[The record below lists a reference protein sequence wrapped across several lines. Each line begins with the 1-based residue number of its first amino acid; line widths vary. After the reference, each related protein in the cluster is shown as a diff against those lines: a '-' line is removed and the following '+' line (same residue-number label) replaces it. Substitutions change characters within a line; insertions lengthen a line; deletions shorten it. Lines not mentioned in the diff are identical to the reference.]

1 MLKSASLKNDRNL
14 LIIKKQLTLDCKNV
28 SLITKGIMAGSDPQP
43 KKATPPRPAINAPRK
58 PLQVMHIS
66 RKPEEEEII
75 NEGSSEKEFSE
86 QPKDRRFD
94 EKTLA
99 QKEISNLKKAPEQ
112 KNSIAKESSND
123 FQSAT
128 MEDLLRSENNTNY
141 KNNIEAF
148 DDQNI
153 FEQKSRTV
161 DEFDFDEDEFL
172 AALEE
177 NQPIGTTGEIAKGSV
192 IAVESDGIYVDIGG
206 KAPGFMPKNECG
218 LGVITNLKE
227 RFPKGLK
234 VEVLVTREQNADGMV
249 TISCR
254 ALELRKS
261 WDKVQNLAKEGKVI
275 RVKING
281 FNRGGV
287 TCDFEGLRG
296 FIPRSQLEDGANHQS
311 LVSKTIST
319 AFLEVNPERRKLVL
333 SEKKAAIAS
342 RFSELEIGQ
351 LIEGEI
357 LTIKPY
363 GFFVDLRGV
372 SGLLHHSMV
381 TNGSM
386 RSLRE
391 VFQPGESIKA
401 LITDLDPSRGRIG
414 LNTALLEGPPGELI
428 TDKTKVM
435 EEANERAIKAR
446 NSLNKEKVDPQKEKE
461 DINLSS

>member
-14 LIIKKQLTLDCKNV
+14 LIIKKQLTLGCKNV

-66 RKPEEEEII
+66 RKPEEEII

-94 EKTLA
+94 EKVLA
-99 QKEISNLKKAPEQ
+99 PKEISYLKKAPEQ
-112 KNSIAKESSND
+112 QKSNGKDPSDD

-128 MEDLLRSENNTNY
+128 MEDLLKSENNTNY

-296 FIPRSQLEDGANHQS
+296 FIPRSQLEDGENHQS

>member
-1 MLKSASLKNDRNL
+1 
-14 LIIKKQLTLDCKNV
+14 
-28 SLITKGIMAGSDPQP
+28 GSDPQP
-43 KKATPPRPAINAPRK
+43 KKATPPRPAINPPRK

-66 RKPEEEEII
+66 RKKEEAII
-75 NEGSSEKEFSE
+75 EKESSEKEISD
-86 QPKDRRFD
+86 QSKDKRFEEEVLE
-94 EKTLA
+94 EKN
-99 QKEISNLKKAPEQ
+99 ISPLRKAPELKKVTQ
-112 KNSIAKESSND
+112 ESHSEN
-123 FQSAT
+123 FEAMT
-128 MEDLLRSENNTNY
+128 MEDLLKVENKTEYKDTNSFGTQKSLD
-141 KNNIEAF
+141 KNN
-148 DDQNI
+148 
-153 FEQKSRTV
+153 RTV

-192 IAVESDGIYVDIGG
+192 IAIESDGIYVDIGG

-234 VEVLVTREQNADGMV
+234 VEVLVTREQNADGIV

-275 RVKING
+275 RVQING

-296 FIPRSQLEDGANHQS
+296 FIPRSQLENGEDHQS
-311 LVSKTIST
+311 LVSKKINA

-351 LIEGEI
+351 LIEGKI

-363 GFFVDLRGV
+363 GFFVDLKGV

-391 VFQPGESIKA
+391 VFQTGESIKA

-428 TDKTKVM
+428 TDKSKVM
-435 EEANERAIKAR
+435 KEAEDRAIKAR
-446 NSLNKEKVDPQKEKE
+446 NSLNKEKVDTKKE
-461 DINLSS
+461 DKNINLSS

>member
-14 LIIKKQLTLDCKNV
+14 LIIKKQLTLGCKNV

-66 RKPEEEEII
+66 RKPEEEII

-94 EKTLA
+94 EKVLA
-99 QKEISNLKKAPEQ
+99 PKEISYLKKAPEQ
-112 KNSIAKESSND
+112 QKSIGKD
-123 FQSAT
+123 FRDDFHSAT

-296 FIPRSQLEDGANHQS
+296 FIPRSQLEDGENHQS

-363 GFFVDLRGV
+363 GFFVDLKGV

-446 NSLNKEKVDPQKEKE
+446 NSLNKEKVDPQKGKE

>member
-1 MLKSASLKNDRNL
+1 
-14 LIIKKQLTLDCKNV
+14 
-28 SLITKGIMAGSDPQP
+28 MAGSDSQP
-43 KKATPPRPAINAPRK
+43 KKATPPRPAANGPGK

-66 RKPEEEEII
+66 RKTEEEII
-75 NEGSSEKEFSE
+75 DKESSNRDISD
-86 QPKDRRFD
+86 QSKDKRFD
-94 EKTLA
+94 EKVLA
-99 QKEISNLKKAPEQ
+99 QKELSKLKKAPEQ
-112 KNSIAKESSND
+112 QKSTENYPSDN
-123 FQSAT
+123 FQPAT
-128 MEDLLRSENNTNY
+128 MEDLLRSENSTNY

-296 FIPRSQLEDGANHQS
+296 FIPRSQLEDGENHQS
-311 LVSKTIST
+311 LVSKTINT

-333 SEKKAAIAS
+333 SEKKAVIAS

-363 GFFVDLRGV
+363 GFFVDLKGV

-461 DINLSS
+461 EINLSS

>member
-1 MLKSASLKNDRNL
+1 
-14 LIIKKQLTLDCKNV
+14 
-28 SLITKGIMAGSDPQP
+28 MAGSDSQP
-43 KKATPPRPAINAPRK
+43 KKATPPKPAVNAERK

-66 RKPEEEEII
+66 RKTEDEIINKESPEEEISDQSKDKRFE
-75 NEGSSEKEFSE
+75 EKV
-86 QPKDRRFD
+86 
-94 EKTLA
+94 LA
-99 QKEISNLKKAPEQ
+99 EREISQLKKAPEQ
-112 KNSIAKESSND
+112 KKIIRDRPVTINEANTTK
-123 FQSAT
+123 
-128 MEDLLRSENNTNY
+128 DLFRSETISDP
-141 KNNIEAF
+141 KNIETFAE
-148 DDQNI
+148 QNN
-153 FEQKSRTV
+153 FEQQSRTV

-172 AALEE
+172 AALED

-227 RFPKGLK
+227 RFPKGLQ
-234 VEVLVTREQNADGMV
+234 VEVLVTREQNADGIV

-261 WDKVQNLAKEGKVI
+261 WEKVQNLAKEGKVI

-296 FIPRSQLEDGANHQS
+296 FIPRSQLEDGENHQS
-311 LVSKTIST
+311 LVSKTINT

-363 GFFVDLRGV
+363 GFFVDLKGV

-381 TNGSM
+381 TNGTM

-391 VFQPGESIKA
+391 VFQTGESIKA

-428 TDKTKVM
+428 TDKEKVM
-435 EEANERAIKAR
+435 QEADERAIKAR
-446 NSLNKEKVDPQKEKE
+446 NSLNKEKVGNQQE
-461 DINLSS
+461 DIAINPSS

>member
-14 LIIKKQLTLDCKNV
+14 LIIKKQLTLGCKNV

-66 RKPEEEEII
+66 RKPEEEII

-99 QKEISNLKKAPEQ
+99 PKEISYLKKAPEQ
-112 KNSIAKESSND
+112 QKSIDKDSSDD

-296 FIPRSQLEDGANHQS
+296 FIPRSQLEDGENHQS

-428 TDKTKVM
+428 TDKAKVM

-461 DINLSS
+461 EINLSS

>member
-1 MLKSASLKNDRNL
+1 
-14 LIIKKQLTLDCKNV
+14 
-28 SLITKGIMAGSDPQP
+28 MAGSDPQP
-43 KKATPPRPAINAPRK
+43 KKATPPRPAINSPRK

-66 RKPEEEEII
+66 RKTEEEEKK
-75 NEGSSEKEFSE
+75 N
-86 QPKDRRFD
+86 
-94 EKTLA
+94 EKTSEILKDKSFDDELLA
-99 QKEISNLKKAPEQ
+99 KKNTSSPVKPSIDRKEIQVEPATDGP
-112 KNSIAKESSND
+112 
-123 FQSAT
+123 QSMT
-128 MEDLLRSENNTNY
+128 MEDLLKSENNLEKNPDY
-141 KNNIEAF
+141 KNIDTADNK
-148 DDQNI
+148 NI
-153 FEQKSRTV
+153 FEQKNRKV

-177 NQPIGTTGEIAKGSV
+177 NQPIGATGEIAKGSV
-192 IAVESDGIYVDIGG
+192 IAIESDGIYVDIGG

-227 RFPKGLK
+227 RFPKGLE

-261 WDKVQNLAKEGKVI
+261 WDKVQNLSKEGKVI

-296 FIPRSQLEDGANHQS
+296 FIPRSQLEDGENHQS
-311 LVSKTIST
+311 LVSKTINA

-351 LIEGEI
+351 LIKGEI
-357 LTIKPY
+357 LAIKPY
-363 GFFVDLRGV
+363 GFFVDLKGV

-391 VFQPGESIKA
+391 VFQIGESIKA
-401 LITDLDPSRGRIG
+401 LVTDLDPARGRIG

-428 TDKTKVM
+428 TDKAKVM
-435 EEANERAIKAR
+435 EEAEDRAIKAR
-446 NSLNKEKVDPQKEKE
+446 NSLNKEKVDQQKEDE
-461 DINLSS
+461 NTRLPS

>member
-1 MLKSASLKNDRNL
+1 
-14 LIIKKQLTLDCKNV
+14 
-28 SLITKGIMAGSDPQP
+28 MAGSDSQP
-43 KKATPPRPAINAPRK
+43 KKATPPRPAANAPRK

-66 RKPEEEEII
+66 RKTEEEIFDQ
-75 NEGSSEKEFSE
+75 ESSKRDISD
-86 QPKDRRFD
+86 QSKDKRFD
-94 EKTLA
+94 EKVLA
-99 QKEISNLKKAPEQ
+99 QKELSKLKKAPEQ
-112 KNSIAKESSND
+112 QKLTENYPSDN
-123 FQSAT
+123 FQPAT
-128 MEDLLRSENNTNY
+128 MEDLLRSENSTNY
-141 KNNIEAF
+141 KNNNEAF

-206 KAPGFMPKNECG
+206 KAPGFMPKNECC

-227 RFPKGLK
+227 RFPKGLQ

-296 FIPRSQLEDGANHQS
+296 FIPRSQLEDGENHQS
-311 LVSKTIST
+311 LVSKTINT

-363 GFFVDLRGV
+363 GFFVDLKGV

-461 DINLSS
+461 EINLSS

>member
-14 LIIKKQLTLDCKNV
+14 LIIKKQLTLGCKNV

-66 RKPEEEEII
+66 RKPEEEII

-94 EKTLA
+94 EKVLA
-99 QKEISNLKKAPEQ
+99 PKEISYLKKAPEQ
-112 KNSIAKESSND
+112 QKSIRKDSSDD

-128 MEDLLRSENNTNY
+128 MEDLLRSQNNTNY

-296 FIPRSQLEDGANHQS
+296 FIPRSQLEDGENHQS